1 MIILKKNLK
10 TPFHCYLQLVYL
22 FYTHNI
28 RHLNHYQYFIFN
40 GVIII
45 QTAQEETLAQNKML
59 FVVRGLHCFHPVY
72 SSFIKSLYVQLPLY
86 FKREFLKTWLIFLVF
101 CVMSVL
107 FVFNN
112 SFKNGPIR
120 MQDLHME
127 ISKLTNKP

>member
-1 MIILKKNLK
+1 MNIQTFYERWINRMKTMQPPHLPPRQMGVGIISMQRKTFDWIHYSVIRNPLQK

-59 FVVRGLHCFHPVY
+59 FVEIKEKGNL
-72 SSFIKSLYVQLPLY
+72 SFI
-86 FKREFLKTWLIFLVF
+86 E
-101 CVMSVL
+101 
-107 FVFNN
+107 
-112 SFKNGPIR
+112 
-120 MQDLHME
+120 DE
-127 ISKLTNKP
+127 TNKCQIFFQYDHALR